1 MIKVQFE
8 IPLKALRKAFVLI
21 DQDIPSDETILEKM
35 GTDPIVLNAKD
46 FGEDGSNMELGLS
59 LFAIGIKFQ

>member
-8 IPLKALRKAFVLI
+8 IPLKALRKVFVLI
-21 DQDIPSDETILEKM
+21 DEDVPSDEIILEKM

-46 FGEDGSNMELGLS
+46 LGEDGASMELGLS